1 MFRVQTGVQYQGNS
15 ELQTIEIG
23 DGQTVKTNVPGDQA
37 FSGPTTDLFKSVK
50 SLLTALNG
58 NYGGGIQLSLSD
70 VNTAVDQV
78 SIAQGEVGA
87 LSNQLVTTKTSLTDT
102 KTFLTTILSNNEDVD
117 LVEAISKLTLQQ
129 QAIQAAGA
137 TLNRIFE
144 SSLLNFL
151 K

>member
-1 MFRVQTGVQYQGNS
+1 M
-15 ELQTIEIG
+15 
-23 DGQTVKTNVPGDQA
+23 
-37 FSGPTTDLFKSVK
+37 
-50 SLLTALNG
+50 
-58 NYGGGIQLSLSD
+58 
-70 VNTAVDQV
+70 DQV
-78 SIAQGEVGA
+78 AIAQGEVGA
-87 LSNQLVTTKTSLTDT
+87 LSNQLVTTKTSLNDT

-117 LVEAISKLTLQQ
+117 LVAAISELTLQQ